1 MFIRVF
7 GLRSDVIVNQNRA
20 QLYNSNLR
28 IVLNF
33 NRDQVLVIRCNR
45 NYTEFNQLKRMA
57 ASLYFQGFSGIS
69 ENQGIENYTE
79 LYNYT
84 FGRCFYAVLNL
95 KMRIILNL
103 TPLGQ

>member
-1 MFIRVF
+1 MFLV
-7 GLRSDVIVNQNRA
+7 LIVNQNRA

-33 NRDQVLVIRCNR
+33 SRDQVHITRQNN
-45 NYTEFNQLKRMA
+45 NYTEFIALKRTPKTPY
-57 ASLYFQGFSGIS
+57 LQGFSGIS
-69 ENQGIENYTE
+69 DNQGIGNYTE
-79 LYNYT
+79 LHNYT
-84 FGRCFYAVLNL
+84 VMPCFYAVLNM